1 MKQFKIL
8 MTGAG
13 IVATAC
19 IYLSCSKANLDQVAA
34 VDDDFN
40 NKAIVQVYNA
50 ALNTQRN
57 FIYAD
62 ARPLNGAAMVY
73 TQTTSTN
80 AAYTG
85 SGLSFALTPGLHNI
99 VIRDTL
105 TSSTQP
111 VLSFAG
117 NFDANKFYTIFTY
130 DSLNTIKQKTVETE
144 IVIPSDTVAR
154 VRFAHF
160 AFLKAGVTPNV
171 DVFSTKRNANVWSD
185 IPYTTVTNFIP
196 YASGTSDSLIVRQ
209 AGTLTGLDTAIFSF
223 VKRRSYTIV
232 FRGRYLTNEAG
243 GVNYPRLLTSFANN

>member
-1 MKQFKIL
+1 MKQIKII
-8 MTGAG
+8 MTGTG

-19 IYLSCSKANLDQVAA
+19 IYLSCSKANLDRVAA
-34 VDDDFN
+34 SDNDFS
-40 NKAIVQVYNA
+40 NKAVVQVYDA

-62 ARPLNGAAMVY
+62 GKPLSGAAMVY
-73 TQTTSTN
+73 TQTTATN
-80 AAYTG
+80 AAFTG
-85 SGLSFALTPGLHNI
+85 SGLSFALAPGLHNL

-105 TSSTQP
+105 ATSTQP
-111 VLSFAG
+111 VLSFAA

-130 DSLNTIKQKTVETE
+130 DSLNGVKQKTVEAE
-144 IVIPSDTVAR
+144 IVIPTDTVAR

-160 AFLKAGVTPNV
+160 AYLKTGVTPNV

-196 YASGTSDSLIVRQ
+196 YASGASDSLIVRQ

-223 VKRRSYTIV
+223 VKRRSYTLV
-232 FRGRYLTNEAG
+232 FRGRYTVNESG